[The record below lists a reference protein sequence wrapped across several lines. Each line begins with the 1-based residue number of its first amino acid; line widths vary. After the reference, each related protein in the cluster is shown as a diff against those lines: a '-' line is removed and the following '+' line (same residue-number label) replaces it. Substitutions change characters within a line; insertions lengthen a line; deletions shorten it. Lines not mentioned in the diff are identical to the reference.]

1 MLNVT
6 TERIGDV
13 LSIDVEGRIDNSN
26 FDQFVDAV
34 NAGIDESDR
43 AVVVNL
49 EKLDYIAS
57 QGLRAH
63 LLTAKSL
70 KKRDAELLLC
80 SLSDRVREVFR
91 VTGLDR
97 IGTIFSSKEDALASL
112 NLPKRPARAP

>member
-13 LSIDVEGRIDNSN
+13 LIIDVEGRIDNSN
-26 FDQFVDAV
+26 FDRFIDAV
-34 NAGIDESDR
+34 NAGIDDRDR

-49 EKLDYIAS
+49 ENLDYIAS

-80 SLSDRVREVFR
+80 SLSDRVSEVFR

-97 IGTIFSSKEDALASL
+97 IGTIYSSKDDALASL
-112 NLPKRPARAP
+112 NLPKRPAGAP